1 MSSSQTSGHL
11 ARLGITPIVQT
22 LTSVV
27 AWNGSCSPAEPR
39 SRPRA
44 GNHQDKG
51 VSSCLSRS
59 ESQSRLCLRSAS
71 LLRPP
76 LHLGFIRAAQSRPID
91 RLVQHPEVSSTATRL
106 DQAFFSP
113 PAHGNKVTRIATTQ
127 TDPSRR
133 QALRNGMKVPSRPA
147 GPLAAGALIS
157 RLPRMARTG
166 VCMPC
171 RFCSRSA
178 AHGDDICTKSFGR
191 RLRQALSGR
200 SQWSRPPMT
209 AAPLRWVLRDTRN
222 NSIES
227 SLLV

>member
-133 QALRNGMKVPSRPA
+133 RALRNGMKGTAPNCGVYRASEKNRPSEVR
-147 GPLAAGALIS
+147 
-157 RLPRMARTG
+157 R
-166 VCMPC
+166 
-171 RFCSRSA
+171 CSRADEGKARRNTAQKTQHLNLSA
-178 AHGDDICTKSFGR
+178 
-191 RLRQALSGR
+191 
-200 SQWSRPPMT
+200 
-209 AAPLRWVLRDTRN
+209 
-222 NSIES
+222 
-227 SLLV
+227 